1 MLTYSRVLFLVPL
14 TCNLMTY
21 PKFLDR
27 IFPDF
32 KIEMLIFSLQ
42 ICATRS
48 YGVLTGLVDIIR
60 SKKMFPTVFS
70 TVLFY
75 LLVAT
80 NMWATPPTQLSLTPA
95 PESACQTHSSA
106 ARVALH
112 VQLPGGSATG
122 GAWLGAGA
130 ASSPPAPGPPIVRM
144 RAPRV
149 PSSPWRRR
157 RRSAMPSVWT
167 SPHPMEWHH
176 VRTASLQTSL
186 PPVSN

>member
-1 MLTYSRVLFLVPL
+1 MVYSFPEFHITNFPHSKIDMLTLP
-14 TCNLMTY
+14 
-21 PKFLDR
+21 
-27 IFPDF
+27 
-32 KIEMLIFSLQ
+32 LQ
-42 ICATRS
+42 ICAAR
-48 YGVLTGLVDIIR
+48 YCGVLTGLVDIIR

-70 TVLFY
+70 TVLFCI
-75 LLVAT
+75 LVAT
-80 NMWATPPTQLSLTPA
+80 NMSATPPTLLSLTPA
-95 PESACQTHSSA
+95 PEPACPTHSSDG
-106 ARVALH
+106 RVALR
-112 VQLPGGSATG
+112 VQLLGGSATE

-130 ASSPPAPGPPIVRM
+130 ASSPPAPGPPTGRM

-167 SPHPMEWHH
+167 SLHPMEWHH